1 MNELVL
7 RIDEAALSQLPAL
20 IAFNYDEIKD
30 ALGKMLKKYKGLRV
44 TENDIPAS
52 TKDRAA
58 LGKFISALEDARKE
72 VKRRCLAPYEEFAK
86 KVGELVAMVDEPRSA
101 IDAQL
106 KAFEERRKAERAEE
120 IAAFFGAHAGDLA
133 DLLKV
138 DAVSDPKWLNK
149 TCAASAWQSELLAK
163 IAEVRSGLDSVRL
176 VAPDEL
182 RNEAQSRFLETL
194 SLGQTIAWLDA
205 RKAQAKA
212 LAEREAARKAA
223 EAERAADEEAR
234 AKAAEAARTSESRP
248 WGATVAA
255 PASAMQDPEI
265 TFTLRFTGR
274 KSALVAMRKFMDANG
289 IRYEKIVEHGE
300 AAE

>member
-1 MNELVL
+1 MNDLVL

-106 KAFEERRKAERAEE
+106 KAFEERRKAERADE
-120 IAAFFGAHAGDLA
+120 IAEFFDANAGDLA
-133 DLLKV
+133 ELLKV

-149 TCAASAWQSELLAK
+149 TCAASVWQSELLAK

-182 RNEAQSRFLETL
+182 RNEAQSRYLETL

-234 AKAAEAARTSESRP
+234 AKAAQARAAEPRP
-248 WGATVAA
+248 WGASVAA
-255 PASAMQDPEI
+255 PASAIADPEI
-265 TFTLRFTGR
+265 TFALRFTGR

>member
-30 ALGKMLKKYKGLRV
+30 ALGKMLKKYRGLVV

-72 VKRRCLAPYEEFAK
+72 VKRRCLAPYEEFAA

-106 KAFEERRKAERAEE
+106 KAFEERRKAERADE
-120 IAAFFGAHAGDLA
+120 IAEFFDAHAGDLA

-212 LAEREAARKAA
+212 LAEREAAREAA
-223 EAERAADEEAR
+223 EAERAADDEAR